1 MVDDIKNILISL
13 NQIRLSRMSLDDQES
28 TLKQRLLD
36 YFKSSDMS
44 KFNVSHEGKNIRA
57 TQVNN
62 DRVIIDELGLIENI
76 SPEQYDKIIK
86 KSVDRKLLE
95 IAISNGDISEDLA
108 KQFIKVQAGKKYIK
122 LNVEED
128 K

>member
-1 MVDDIKNILISL
+1 MVDDIKNILVSL
-13 NQIRLSRMSLDDQES
+13 NQIRISRLALDDQES

-36 YFKSSDMS
+36 YFKSSDMT

-62 DRVIIDELGLIENI
+62 DKVVIDELGLIENI
-76 SPEQYDKIIK
+76 STEQYEKIIK
-86 KSVDRKLLE
+86 KSIDKKLLE

-108 KQFIKVQAGKKYIK
+108 KKYIKVQTGKKYIK

>member
-1 MVDDIKNILISL
+1 
-13 NQIRLSRMSLDDQES
+13 
-28 TLKQRLLD
+28 
-36 YFKSSDMS
+36 MS

-62 DRVIIDELGLIENI
+62 DRVVIDELGLIENI